1 MVTEQQEEDQAMKK
15 ILVFS
20 YGNSGRVMNFVF
32 FHMTLVFCLSFPF
45 CFSMLQIVSY
55 LYERFSWKIR
65 QEIELINMI
74 L

>member
-1 MVTEQQEEDQAMKK
+1 MVTEQQVENQAKK
-15 ILVFS
+15 KNTCFY
-20 YGNSGRVMNFVF
+20 YGNSDQITNFGF
-32 FHMTLVFCLSFPF
+32 FHMALIFCLASLS

-65 QEIELINMI
+65 QEKELINVI

>member
-1 MVTEQQEEDQAMKK
+1 MKK
-15 ILVFS
+15 TLVFN
-20 YGNSGRVMNFVF
+20 YGNSGHIMNFGF
-32 FHMTLVFCLSFPF
+32 FHMALIVCLSFPS

-65 QEIELINMI
+65 QEKELINMV